1 MKVGDLVRGSAT
13 NVECQRKSVAM
24 IVDQADDGTF
34 SIRWLGGEIKSN
46 KICDNFEAG
55 ELEVISEGR

>member
-1 MKVGDLVRGSAT
+1 
-13 NVECQRKSVAM
+13 M

-46 KICDNFEAG
+46 KVCDNFEAR